1 VTSIY
6 VSREI
11 YRSRAW
17 ESVWESRSG
26 RWGVGDHDSSS
37 GEVLEA
43 LLDGPTWLGILDTDF
58 EVLDAPELA
67 TAIKELGDRYRAA
80 ERFR

>member
-1 VTSIY
+1 
-6 VSREI
+6 
-11 YRSRAW
+11 
-17 ESVWESRSG
+17 
-26 RWGVGDHDSSS
+26 
-37 GEVLEA
+37 VLEA
-43 LLDGPTWLGILDTDF
+43 LLDGPTWLGMLDTDF